1 MSYRQLTEQDRITI
15 WSLKREGKS
24 QADIARKLGCHRSTI
39 SRELRRNNT
48 LSGYDARSAHQLAE
62 GRKRHHRSAGSPDLG
77 SLLGMLN
84 TLGWTREK
92 QREFVLRH
100 HPELKESVEQMMGY

>member
-1 MSYRQLTEQDRITI
+1 MSYRQLTEQDRMTI

-48 LSGYDARSAHQLAE
+48 ISGYDAHNAHQQAE
-62 GRKRHHRSAGSPDLG
+62 ERKRHHKSGASPDLG

-84 TLGWTREK
+84 TLGWTRDK
-92 QREFVLRH
+92 QKEFVLQH
-100 HPELKESVEQMMGY
+100 HPELRQTVEQVMGC

>member
-15 WSLKREGKS
+15 WSLRREGKS

-48 LSGYDARSAHQLAE
+48 LSGYDARCAHQQAE
-62 GRKRHHRSAGSPDLG
+62 ERRRHHRAAATPDLG
-77 SLLGMLN
+77 NLLGMLS
-84 TLGWTREK
+84 TLGWSKEK
-92 QREFVLRH
+92 QKEFILRH
-100 HPELKESVEQMMGY
+100 HPELKLSVEQMMSR